1 MAIPIYTYSC
11 TVFTAE
17 ISCKLFLFTLK
28 LYTRYPV
35 NPQDSFLKLVGI
47 MYEYF
52 IVYTELYVGCR
63 DYN

>member
-17 ISCKLFLFTLK
+17 ISCKLFLS
-28 LYTRYPV
+28 YTRYPV

-52 IVYTELYVGCR
+52 IVYTELYGGCR